1 MTESFDFDTT
11 LARLRKSFADGKTR
25 SIEFRKKQLSSL
37 AKFLSENESLIVS
50 ALKEDIQKPW
60 FETKMVEIDF
70 VLNDIRG
77 QLFNIDQY
85 ATPQAVPKTLVTAV
99 DNAFIQPEPYG
110 LVLVIGAWNYPIQ
123 VTLSPL
129 VGAIAAG
136 ITSKMKFVI
145 KCLFCFL

>member
-1 MTESFDFDTT
+1 MDTNHKLTDT
-11 LARLRKSFADGKTR
+11 LTRLRQSFADGKTR
-25 SIEFRKKQLSSL
+25 DVAFRKKQLSSL
-37 AKFLSENESLIVS
+37 ARFLSENESLIVS
-50 ALKEDIQKPW
+50 ALNEDLRKPW

-85 ATPQAVPKTLVTAV
+85 ATPKAVPKSLVTVA
-99 DNAFIQPEPYG
+99 DSAFIKPEPYG

-136 ITSKMKFVI
+136 IPFNSQYF
-145 KCLFCFL
+145 F